1 MRGGEG
7 CRGGEKGG
15 AGAKVCDDGV
25 RPLVAGE
32 KSGPR
37 RQKGEAKKARGEKL
51 EVGHSPCTSTL
62 RPPGGSRTS
71 TGADKKK
78 GEDNTENE
86 SAHKRNSLNLI
97 VATVE
102 NHLVVDEEL
111 RSDRQEAKGVD
122 S

>member
-7 CRGGEKGG
+7 WRGGEKGG

-37 RQKGEAKKARGEKL
+37 RQKGEAKKAGGEKL

-71 TGADKKK
+71 TGADKK
-78 GEDNTENE
+78 T
-86 SAHKRNSLNLI
+86 
-97 VATVE
+97 
-102 NHLVVDEEL
+102 
-111 RSDRQEAKGVD
+111 DRQTGRRQHGERVSSQAQLVKFDCRNARKSPCG
-122 S
+122 